1 MTRSRTLAALV
12 LAAGAAA
19 AEPSWQF
26 RQGDIL
32 EYEAATVVEWTVNA
46 PATAGRTAPLAR
58 QRQEEQVALRLEIKS
73 VDDAGNAHLEGTFP
87 AVRVENTSS
96 AGHVTWD
103 SSKEKTTGFLGFK
116 RYEALLSVRFTAVVS
131 PDGIVLSAD
140 KAGTPDRAPT
150 PNTAKEHIEAAALD
164 MHHPTTP
171 RAWLEIVFGAVP
183 PERNAP
189 RRAIRFIEEES
200 VEFRFARS
208 EQKDGRACAKITFDT
223 PDRDSSIRQE
233 DLQGFSGADP
243 NAMAW
248 GALRIGR
255 KKGEAWFD
263 RRAGVLWRLEAS
275 SDVTVGWGP
284 GSSSARMTWNV
295 ALKPPDARRR

>member
-1 MTRSRTLAALV
+1 MTLSRALGVLLA
-12 LAAGAAA
+12 AAGAAA
-19 AEPSWQF
+19 AEPAWQF
-26 RQGDIL
+26 RQGDVL
-32 EYEAATVVEWTVNA
+32 EYEASTVVEWTVNGPQA
-46 PATAGRTAPLAR
+46 PGRTAPLAR
-58 QRQEEQVALRLEIKS
+58 QRQEENVTLRLEIKS
-73 VDDAGNAHLEGTFP
+73 VDDAGNARLEGTFP
-87 AVRVENTSS
+87 AVRVENTAP
-96 AGHVTWD
+96 AGKVTWD
-103 SSKEKTTGFLGFK
+103 SSREKTTEFLGFK

-131 PDGIVLSAD
+131 PEGKVLSAD
-140 KAGTPDRAPT
+140 KAGTPDPAPT

-171 RAWLEIVFGAVP
+171 RAWLEIIFGAVP

-189 RRAIRFIEEES
+189 RRTVRFIEEES
-200 VEFRFARS
+200 VEYRFARN
-208 EQKDGRACAKITFDT
+208 EQKDGRACSKVTFDT

-263 RRAGVLWRLEAS
+263 RRAGALWRLEAS

-295 ALKPPDARRR
+295 SLKPPDARRR